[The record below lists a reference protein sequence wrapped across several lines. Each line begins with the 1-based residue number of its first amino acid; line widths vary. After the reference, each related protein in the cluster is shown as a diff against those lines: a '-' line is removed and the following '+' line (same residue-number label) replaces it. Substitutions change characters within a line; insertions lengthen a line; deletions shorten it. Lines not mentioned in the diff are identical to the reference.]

1 MNNTTCVLE
10 CKNHRSA
17 QAYNRIFDKYVNSN
31 DSDSFSTICA
41 MHYIL
46 EQFDVNLNSVKH
58 QEPAKYSLNNCGE
71 VYNKQ
76 LIADLFFSNQPSEIQ
91 SFDSK
96 ELEIVDAL
104 AAVVEQFTRGTNL
117 EKESFVQYIAKY
129 MWLKN
134 NLPLLAKSLAPMAKV
149 VIALEQSVNA
159 INEEYD
165 YFNYP
170 ICP

>member
-58 QEPAKYSLNNCGE
+58 QEPAKYALNNCGE

-76 LIADLFFSNQPSEIQ
+76 LIHFSLFFTSPTIILNS
-91 SFDSK
+91 S
-96 ELEIVDAL
+96 
-104 AAVVEQFTRGTNL
+104 
-117 EKESFVQYIAKY
+117 
-129 MWLKN
+129 
-134 NLPLLAKSLAPMAKV
+134 
-149 VIALEQSVNA
+149 
-159 INEEYD
+159 
-165 YFNYP
+165 
-170 ICP
+170 